1 MAHHVTSYATGID
14 KAIAIKVPKNAIS
27 IVSNIAKIKL
37 FRFEKSGGNILLKIS
52 PKYFEESENN
62 SIKLISKSIVTKI
75 SEAMQKIEDAA
86 GSEID
91 NTEDYM
97 LVCSALMAVTRNMY
111 VETLGPADTIQMFE
125 AVADSIMATE
135 EMIKEFGRDYP
146 KPTIH

>member
-1 MAHHVTSYATGID
+1 MPNEM
-14 KAIAIKVPKNAIS
+14 KQ
-27 IVSNIAKIKL
+27 KL
-37 FRFEKSGGNILLKIS
+37 
-52 PKYFEESENN
+52 
-62 SIKLISKSIVTKI
+62 TKI

-86 GSEID
+86 RSEID

-111 VETLGPADTIQMFE
+111 IESLGPADTIQMFE

-135 EMIKEFGRDYP
+135 EMIKEFGTDYP

>member
-1 MAHHVTSYATGID
+1 MPIEQ
-14 KAIAIKVPKNAIS
+14 
-27 IVSNIAKIKL
+27 KL
-37 FRFEKSGGNILLKIS
+37 
-52 PKYFEESENN
+52 
-62 SIKLISKSIVTKI
+62 TKI

-86 GSEID
+86 RSEIE

-111 VETLGPADTIQMFE
+111 VESLGPADTVQMFE

-135 EMIKEFGRDYP
+135 EMIKEFGGEHI

>member
-1 MAHHVTSYATGID
+1 M
-14 KAIAIKVPKNAIS
+14 KQ
-27 IVSNIAKIKL
+27 KL
-37 FRFEKSGGNILLKIS
+37 
-52 PKYFEESENN
+52 
-62 SIKLISKSIVTKI
+62 TKI

-86 GSEID
+86 RSEID
-91 NTEDYM
+91 STEDYM

>member
-1 MAHHVTSYATGID
+1 M
-14 KAIAIKVPKNAIS
+14 KQ
-27 IVSNIAKIKL
+27 KL
-37 FRFEKSGGNILLKIS
+37 
-52 PKYFEESENN
+52 
-62 SIKLISKSIVTKI
+62 TKI

-86 GSEID
+86 RSEID

>member
-1 MAHHVTSYATGID
+1 MPNEM
-14 KAIAIKVPKNAIS
+14 KQ
-27 IVSNIAKIKL
+27 KL
-37 FRFEKSGGNILLKIS
+37 
-52 PKYFEESENN
+52 
-62 SIKLISKSIVTKI
+62 TKI

-86 GSEID
+86 RSEID
-91 NTEDYM
+91 STEDYM

>member
-1 MAHHVTSYATGID
+1 MPNEM
-14 KAIAIKVPKNAIS
+14 KQ
-27 IVSNIAKIKL
+27 KL
-37 FRFEKSGGNILLKIS
+37 
-52 PKYFEESENN
+52 
-62 SIKLISKSIVTKI
+62 TKI

-86 GSEID
+86 RSEID

-125 AVADSIMATE
+125 AVADRIMATE

>member
-1 MAHHVTSYATGID
+1 MPNEM
-14 KAIAIKVPKNAIS
+14 KQ
-27 IVSNIAKIKL
+27 KL
-37 FRFEKSGGNILLKIS
+37 
-52 PKYFEESENN
+52 
-62 SIKLISKSIVTKI
+62 TKI

-86 GSEID
+86 RSEID

>member
-1 MAHHVTSYATGID
+1 
-14 KAIAIKVPKNAIS
+14 
-27 IVSNIAKIKL
+27 
-37 FRFEKSGGNILLKIS
+37 
-52 PKYFEESENN
+52 
-62 SIKLISKSIVTKI
+62 
-75 SEAMQKIEDAA
+75 MQKIEDAA
-86 GSEID
+86 RSEID

>member
-1 MAHHVTSYATGID
+1 
-14 KAIAIKVPKNAIS
+14 
-27 IVSNIAKIKL
+27 
-37 FRFEKSGGNILLKIS
+37 
-52 PKYFEESENN
+52 
-62 SIKLISKSIVTKI
+62 
-75 SEAMQKIEDAA
+75 MQRIEDAA
-86 GSEID
+86 RSEID

-111 VETLGPADTIQMFE
+111 VETLGPTDTIQMFE

>member
-1 MAHHVTSYATGID
+1 
-14 KAIAIKVPKNAIS
+14 
-27 IVSNIAKIKL
+27 
-37 FRFEKSGGNILLKIS
+37 
-52 PKYFEESENN
+52 
-62 SIKLISKSIVTKI
+62 
-75 SEAMQKIEDAA
+75 MQKIEDAA
-86 GSEID
+86 RSEID
-91 NTEDYM
+91 STEDYM

>member
-1 MAHHVTSYATGID
+1 MPIEQ
-14 KAIAIKVPKNAIS
+14 
-27 IVSNIAKIKL
+27 KL
-37 FRFEKSGGNILLKIS
+37 
-52 PKYFEESENN
+52 
-62 SIKLISKSIVTKI
+62 TKI

-86 GSEID
+86 RSEIE

-111 VETLGPADTIQMFE
+111 VESLGPADTVQMFE

-135 EMIKEFGRDYP
+135 ELIIEFGGVHI